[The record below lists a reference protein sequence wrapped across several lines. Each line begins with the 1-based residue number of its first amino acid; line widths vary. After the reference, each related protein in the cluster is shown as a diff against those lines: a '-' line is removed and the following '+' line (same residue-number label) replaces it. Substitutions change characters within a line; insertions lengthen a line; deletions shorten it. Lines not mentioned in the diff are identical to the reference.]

1 MNAATR
7 QEERMTIG
15 RIHLCALALA
25 ATALLASAAAASGSG
40 PSQATTVTPFARG
53 ALEHGGFLVR
63 LYASDPS
70 YGVSPLRTGAQTPLG
85 YSYDRYR

>member
-1 MNAATR
+1 MFKAL
-7 QEERMTIG
+7 MIG
-15 RIHLCALALA
+15 RIHVCAFALA
-25 ATALLASAAAASGSG
+25 ATALLATAAAASGGG
-40 PSQATTVTPFARG
+40 PSQPTTVG
-53 ALEHGGFLVR
+53 